1 MDSKEI
7 LDARRTISG
16 SVNETPLVYSKFFS
30 EACGGRVD
38 LKLVTSSFKGRIRD
52 AENESTK
59 VDEAWLSRRPQDQ
72 QQVAKKV
79 MADFIH
85 LNQES
90 EQA

>member
-38 LKLVTSSFKGRIRD
+38 LKLVTSSFKGALETQRT
-52 AENESTK
+52 NPPKWTK
-59 VDEAWLSRRPQDQ
+59 LGFPEDRKTSSKWQRKLWLISY
-72 QQVAKKV
+72 
-79 MADFIH
+79 I
-85 LNQES
+85 
-90 EQA
+90 